1 MTERLLVLG
10 VLFVLIGIPVGITL
24 SKRLYLEFALGL
36 LLFGLIWWIA
46 VFRLA
51 RPSSWWARR
60 FYGPEK
66 MQRAFDRFG
75 SASTP
80 GQEV

>member
-1 MTERLLVLG
+1 MTERLLALSVLM
-10 VLFVLIGIPVGITL
+10 VVIVIPVGITL

-36 LLFGLIWWIA
+36 VLLGLVWWIA

-51 RPSSWWARR
+51 RPTSWWARR

-66 MQRAFDRFG
+66 MQRAFGRFG
-75 SASTP
+75 GVATP
-80 GQEV
+80 ERET